1 MAEISYDPGTS
12 GPATQIDEAK
22 RQKLLELVR
31 GRALARPTD
40 LAEDEVMVWPS
51 LVVVEA
57 VCATVF
63 LALLTLL
70 SIFVSAPL
78 TEHANANAT
87 PNPSKAPW
95 YFLNL
100 QELLLHMDAGLAG
113 VIVPTLALVGVAAIP
128 YFDRSPLGVGI
139 LGTSAKGRK
148 IAGFSA
154 LWTTAVL
161 TIYIVLDE
169 VIGDK
174 RSGWGI
180 GNWLIDFTDKHTS
193 ENVFGSGLIDFVFA
207 VSVPEFMGKIVYPT
221 IVMVIS
227 IGMLMVAVQ
236 TLFRPTRREMII
248 ALFTGFFTAYWILAI
263 FGTSFRGP
271 GQDLTWPWNLP
282 LTHH

>member
-1 MAEISYDPGTS
+1 MAQISYDPGTS
-12 GPATQIDEAK
+12 GPATKIDEAK

-57 VCATVF
+57 VSATVF
-63 LALLTLL
+63 LGLLTLL

-78 TEHANANAT
+78 TEHANTNAT

-113 VIVPTLALVGVAAIP
+113 VIVPTLALVAIAAIP

-169 VIGDK
+169 VISGK

-180 GNWLIDFTDKHTS
+180 GNWLINFTEDHTS
-193 ENVFGSGLIDFVFA
+193 ENIVGSGLIDFVFN
-207 VSVPEFMGKIVYPT
+207 VSVPEFVGKIVYPT
-221 IVMVIS
+221 IVMVVS
-227 IGMLMVAVQ
+227 IGIMVGAVQ
-236 TLFRPTRREMII
+236 SIFRPTRREMII
-248 ALFTGFFTAYWILAI
+248 ALFTGFFTAYWVLAI